1 MGEVILVASG
11 KGGTGKTMFSVN
23 MGAMLSRYGYRVM
36 LIDMDMGL
44 RNMDQYLG
52 MEDRVIYNVMD
63 VLTGMCRINKAMI
76 KVAGFETL
84 YFMAASP
91 RKDERDITQLHM
103 KVLCDKL
110 KNIFDYII
118 IDCPAGTGDMLD
130 VSLAPADKAV
140 IVTEPEI
147 AAVRDADIT
156 ERYIIDNGVDDTR
169 IVVNKVNVDLMNKG
183 LLPDVNV
190 VAEIFSGPLVGVIQ
204 DDVNIRI
211 STNKGIPIVM
221 KKNTY
226 IEKNFRGIVS
236 RIISNNYRL

>member
-23 MGAMLSRYGYRVM
+23 MGAILSKYGYRVM

-44 RNMDQYLG
+44 RNMDLYLG
-52 MEDRVIYNVMD
+52 MEDRVIYNLMD

-76 KVAGFETL
+76 KVAGFESL

-91 RKDERDITQLHM
+91 RKEDRDITQLHM

-110 KNIFDYII
+110 KKIFDYII
-118 IDCPAGTGDMLD
+118 IDCPAGTGEMLD
-130 VSLAPADKAV
+130 VSMAPADKAV

-156 ERYIIDNGVDDTR
+156 ERYIIDGGINDTR
-169 IVVNKVNVDLMNKG
+169 IVLNKVNVDLMNKG

-190 VAEIFSGPLVGVIQ
+190 VAEIFNGPLVGVIQ
-204 DDVNIRI
+204 DDDNIRI
-211 STNKGIPIVM
+211 STNKGIPIVI
-221 KKNTY
+221 KRGTY
-226 IEKNFRGIVS
+226 IEKNFKGIVS
-236 RIISNNYRL
+236 RIVARH